1 MTVQIAKKLSMLE
14 RSATDEI
21 DNIVRQMAMTGIND
35 IISFGGG
42 EPCFDTP
49 ANIQEA
55 AVEALHNGKTKYEP
69 TCGDYQLRE
78 EICKKLQRKNGIN
91 TTPENIVVTPGGKFA
106 AYLTFQ
112 TLLNPGDK
120 VMLLEPAWVSYE
132 AMARLAGAE
141 AVHIPSY
148 EENGFLPDL
157 DEISRSFE
165 PSVRLVVIN
174 SPCNPTGA
182 VYPPELIK
190 AIAQIADRHGAMVV
204 SDEIYEDIL
213 YKGVHYSAGADF
225 ENVITLNGFSKSF
238 AMTGWRLGYLNAP
251 LEVVEGM
258 IKIYQ
263 HSATCVNSFAQGGAI
278 EALRSEE
285 SAQATRR
292 MAEGYRERCDL
303 ITDLMQETGFFKGFA
318 PQGAFYAF
326 PSYTMKKSS
335 LEVATLLLEQAH
347 VATVPGSAFGACGE
361 GHLRFAYSTSKEN
374 IVEAFRRIS
383 DLFTKLAGK
392 RN

>member
-1 MTVQIAKKLSMLE
+1 MTFKIAQKLATLE

-21 DNIVRQMAMTGIND
+21 DNIVRRMAMKGITD

-42 EPCFDTP
+42 EPCYDTP
-49 ANIQEA
+49 VNIQEA
-55 AVEALHNGKTKYEP
+55 AIQALRSGKTKYEP

-78 EICKKLQRKNGIN
+78 EICAKLQRKNRII

-112 TLLNPGDK
+112 TLLEPGDK

-132 AMARLAGAE
+132 SMARLAGADI
-141 AVHIPSY
+141 VHIPSK

-157 DEISRSFE
+157 DDIARSMD
-165 PSVRLVVIN
+165 PSVRIVVIN

-182 VYPPELIK
+182 VYPPDLIK
-190 AIAQIADRHGAMVV
+190 DIARIAERHGAVVV
-204 SDEIYEDIL
+204 SDEIYEDII
-213 YKGVHYSAGADF
+213 YKGVHYSPGADF
-225 ENVITLNGFSKSF
+225 QNVITLNGFSKSF

-251 LEVVEGM
+251 LEIVEGM

-285 SAQATRR
+285 SASATRM
-292 MAEGYRERCDL
+292 MAEGYRERCEL
-303 ITDLMQETGFFKGFA
+303 ISALMQDTGFFTGFV
-318 PQGAFYAF
+318 PQGAFYSF
-326 PSYTMKKSS
+326 PSYTLKKSS
-335 LEVATLLLEQAH
+335 LEMATLLLEEAH

-383 DLFTKLAGK
+383 ILFKKLAGEG
-392 RN
+392 N